1 MTMIKKII
9 AITALLVFGYANSS
23 FDNITIVKIYEV
35 DNVQYVD
42 YIKDGQEYVKVY
54 VEDL

>member
-1 MTMIKKII
+1 MIKKII

-23 FDNITIVKIYEV
+23 FDNTTIVRIYEV

-42 YIKDGQEYVKVY
+42 YIKDGQEYIKVY